1 MRILFLL
8 AFYTLSSAL
17 FAQSDIPTLN
27 ALAKQAKDRGEIE
40 KAVGYY
46 EDLYKKTASSYHYNE
61 LLESYYLIPDY
72 KQAEKIIKK
81 RVRNYPNNPEFLI
94 DYGLFYKN
102 TGDQREAENY
112 FKKAVNQYNGNPQQG
127 RIIAQKFNIN
137 KLFSF
142 SEEIYLK
149 SQKLNRNEELFQLD
163 LAANYLQ
170 QGKTDEMIDEYLL
183 IIGRNPSYLQYV
195 QSIFSRVLN
204 PDPEGEMKELL
215 KTKTIK
221 IVQDSP
227 NSYTHVEL
235 LIWLYLQDENYTG
248 VLIQAKAIDKKLN
261 ENGKRVFQLAQLAKK
276 NKNFEVA
283 KESYQYVISLG
294 DESPYFLKSKM
305 ELVGVEKDYIL
316 KDNNFTRE
324 DLFSLQESYNT
335 LLEDL
340 GKSSYTISVIR
351 DLAELKAYYL
361 DSLEVAINL
370 LYEAL
375 DIKSLSV
382 TEKAEIKLQ
391 LGDLLLIDGDKW
403 EASLL
408 YSQVDKDFKY
418 DQLGETAKFKN
429 AKIAFYIG
437 DFYWAQAQLDVLKGS
452 TSKLISND
460 AMDLSLLITDNIGLD
475 SIAEPLEMYARAELL
490 QIKKSYND
498 CVKTLDSIPKYFPA
512 TSLKDEILMKKYEI
526 AFDQKE
532 YQKAATFLE
541 DLIANYAED
550 ILGDDAL
557 FYLAKLNEEYLDNK
571 EKAQEQ
577 YKQLISVY
585 PGSLFVVESRKR
597 FRSLRGD
604 NPL

>member
-1 MRILFLL
+1 MALFLL
-8 AFYTLSSAL
+8 NSTL
-17 FAQSDIPTLN
+17 FAQSDIQTLN

-46 EDLYKKTASSYHYNE
+46 EDLYGRTFSTYHYTE
-61 LLESYYLIPDY
+61 LLDAYYILENF
-72 KQAEKIIKK
+72 KEAEKLIKK
-81 RVRNYPNNPEFLI
+81 RIKKYPDSPEFLI
-94 DYGLFYKN
+94 DYGLFFKQ
-102 TGDQREAENY
+102 TGDQKEAENY
-112 FKKAVNQYNGNPQQG
+112 FKEAVNAFDGNPQQG
-127 RIIAQKFNIN
+127 RVIAQKFNLN
-137 KLFSF
+137 KLFSY

-149 SQKLNRNEELFQLD
+149 SQKANRNEELFQLD

-170 QGKTDEMIDEYLL
+170 QGKTEEMIDEYLL

-215 KTKTIK
+215 KRKVLK
-221 IVQDSP
+221 IVQDNP

-235 LIWLYLQDENYTG
+235 LIWLFLQEENYTG
-248 VLIQAKAIDKKLN
+248 ALIQAKAIDKKLN
-261 ENGKRVFQLAQLAKK
+261 ENGKRVFSLAQLAKK

-283 KESYQYVISLG
+283 KESYKYILTLG
-294 DESPYFLKSKM
+294 EDSPYFLKSKM
-305 ELVGVEKDYIL
+305 ELVGVEKDEIF
-316 KDNNFTRE
+316 KNNNYTKE
-324 DLFSLQESYNT
+324 ELLTLQNNYNK

-340 GKSSYTISVIR
+340 GKSAYTINVIR
-351 DLAELKAYYL
+351 DLANLKAYYL
-361 DSLEVAINL
+361 DSIESAINI

-375 DIKSLSV
+375 DLNSLSIA
-382 TEKAEIKLQ
+382 EKAEIKLE

-475 SIAEPLEMYARAELL
+475 SVAEPLEMYARAELL
-490 QIKKSYND
+490 QLKKSYTD
-498 CVKTLDSIPKYFPA
+498 CIITLDSIPKFFPA
-512 TSLKDEILMKKYEI
+512 SSLKDEILMKKYQI

-532 YQKAATFLE
+532 YKKAASYLE
-541 DLIANYAED
+541 ELIANYAED

-557 FYLAKLNEEYLDNK
+557 FYLANLNEEYLDQK
-571 EKAQEQ
+571 EIAQEQ
-577 YKQLISVY
+577 YKKLISVY
-585 PGSLFVVESRKR
+585 PSSLFVVESRKR
-597 FRSLRGD
+597 FRNLRGD

>member
-1 MRILFLL
+1 LN
-8 AFYTLSSAL
+8 SAL
-17 FAQSDIPTLN
+17 FAQNDIQTLN

-46 EDLYKKTASSYHYNE
+46 EDLYGRTFSTYHFTE
-61 LLESYYLIPDY
+61 LLDAYYILENY
-72 KQAEKIIKK
+72 KEAEKLIKK
-81 RVRNYPNNPEFLI
+81 RIKKYPDSPEFLI
-94 DYGLFYKN
+94 DYGLFYKQ
-102 TGDQREAENY
+102 TGDQKEAENY
-112 FKKAVNQYNGNPQQG
+112 FKEAVNEFDGNPQEG
-127 RIIAQKFNIN
+127 RNLAQKFNLN
-137 KLFSF
+137 KLFSY

-149 SQKLNRNEELFQLD
+149 SQKANRNEELFQLD

-170 QGKTDEMIDEYLL
+170 QGKTEEMIDEYLL

-195 QSIFSRVLN
+195 QSIFARVLN
-204 PDPEGEMKELL
+204 PDPDGEMKELL
-215 KTKTIK
+215 KRKTIK
-221 IVQDSP
+221 IVQDNP

-235 LIWLYLQDENYTG
+235 LIWLYLQEENYTG
-248 VLIQAKAIDKKLN
+248 ALIQAKAIDKKLN
-261 ENGKRVFQLAQLAKK
+261 ENGKRVFSLAQLAKK

-283 KESYQYVISLG
+283 KESYQYILGLG
-294 DESPYFLKSKM
+294 DDSPYFLKSKM
-305 ELVGVEKDYIL
+305 ELVGVERDEIFR
-316 KDNNFTRE
+316 DNNYTKE
-324 DLFSLQESYNT
+324 DLLSLQNSYYK
-335 LLEDL
+335 LIEDL
-340 GKSSYTISVIR
+340 GKSAYTINVIR
-351 DLAELKAYYL
+351 DLANLKAYYL
-361 DSLEVAINL
+361 DSIESAIKI

-375 DIKSLSV
+375 DINSLSL
-382 TEKAEIKLQ
+382 TEKAEIKLE

-408 YSQVDKDFKY
+408 YSQVEKDFKY

-437 DFYWAQAQLDVLKGS
+437 DFFWAQAQLDVLKGS

-490 QIKKSYND
+490 QLKKSYVE
-498 CVKTLDSIPKYFPA
+498 CIKTLDSIPKFFPA
-512 TSLKDEILMKKYEI
+512 SSLKDEILMKKYQI

-532 YQKAATFLE
+532 YKTAANYLE
-541 DLIANYAED
+541 ELIANYAED

-557 FYLAKLNEEYLDNK
+557 FYLASLNEEYLDQK
-571 EKAQEQ
+571 DVAQEQ
-577 YKQLISVY
+577 YKQLITVY

-597 FRSLRGD
+597 FRNLRGD